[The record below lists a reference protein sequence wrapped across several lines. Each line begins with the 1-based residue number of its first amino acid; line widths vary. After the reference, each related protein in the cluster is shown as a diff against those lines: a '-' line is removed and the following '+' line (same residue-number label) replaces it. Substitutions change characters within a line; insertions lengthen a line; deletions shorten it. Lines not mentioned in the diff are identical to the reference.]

1 MGSKTANERDGFW
14 LKHHEAQQASGKD
27 AKAYAAAVGISVQA
41 LYQGRKRLRE
51 KGLQAPGRPKA
62 TTVPRFSK
70 VGVAAPGASASIEE
84 PRFRITLP
92 NGAVLEWSG
101 AASVGPVGDLVERMA
116 QLP

>member
-1 MGSKTANERDGFW
+1 MGSGTANERDRFW

-51 KGLQAPGRPKA
+51 KGLLTPGRPKA
-62 TTVPRFSK
+62 TTVPHFSK
-70 VGVAAPGASASIEE
+70 VALAAPVASPSIEE

-101 AASVGPVGDLVERMA
+101 AASVGPVSDLVERMA
-116 QLP
+116 RLP